1 MFLSAPIMQVSELV
15 MPHGATNS
23 LQARQSPLDWPSFLR
38 DLTACPNLTLLE
50 LRDRDI
56 GRAALELTALTQLQQ
71 LGVRGADEVVQECLT
86 ASLGARCALSFPPL
100 P

>member
-15 MPHGATNS
+15 PHGVTSS

-38 DLTACPNLTLLE
+38 DLTACPNLICLSLCN
-50 LRDRDI
+50 RHI
-56 GRAALELTALTQLQQ
+56 GRAALELTALTQLQR
-71 LGVRGADEVVQECLT
+71 LVVCGADEVVQECLT
-86 ASLGARCALSFPPL
+86 ASLGAGCALSFPPL